1 MKFESLLA
9 YTVSRLFSLYKNKSG
24 YIIKQLLA
32 QLVGYDTVWN
42 IENSDHSK
50 NGGLGGNDMHLY
62 GTQSINELGHLT
74 IGGVDTVELGKQY
87 GTPLFV
93 YDLALFRERARGFVD
108 TFKKEGVKAQVAYA
122 SKAFSSVAIYQAAAQ
137 EGLSVDVV
145 SGGELYTA
153 LKAGFP
159 SVKIHFHGNNK
170 SIEEIEQAFD
180 SKIGCIVID
189 NFYEIELLK
198 EISAKRKQKMDVLFR
213 VTPGVEAHTHDFIT
227 TGQADSKFGFDLSNG
242 QADEAFRL
250 LFEDEYLQLKGMHCH
265 IGSQIFETEAFSLAA
280 KKVVDKMAE
289 WQQST
294 GFKATVLN
302 LGGGFGIRYTAE
314 DTPLAPAVYVD
325 DMIKAVKKEAEQ
337 FGIELPEVWI
347 EPGRSL
353 VGDAGTTLYT
363 VGSSKVV
370 PDVRNYIAIDGG
382 MSDNI
387 RPALYEAK
395 YEGALANK
403 MNAPLEET
411 YTVAGKLCESGDK
424 IIEDLQLPKAEV
436 GDLLA
441 TFCTGAYGYSMASNY
456 NRIARP
462 AVVFVEDGKHQ
473 LVVKR
478 ETLEDLVKLDL
489 PLTLGEG

>member
-1 MKFESLLA
+1 
-9 YTVSRLFSLYKNKSG
+9 
-24 YIIKQLLA
+24 
-32 QLVGYDTVWN
+32 
-42 IENSDHSK
+42 
-50 NGGLGGNDMHLY
+50 MHLY
-62 GTQSINELGHLT
+62 GTQTITAQGHLA
-74 IGGVDTVELGKQY
+74 IGGVDTVELAQQY

-93 YDLALFRERARGFVD
+93 YDIALFRERARGFID
-108 TFKKEGVKAQVAYA
+108 TFKKENVRAQVAYA
-122 SKAFSSVAIYQAAAQ
+122 SKAFSTVAIYQVAKQ

-159 SVKIHFHGNNK
+159 TEKIHFHGNNK
-170 SIEEIEQAFD
+170 SVEELTYALD
-180 SKIGCIVID
+180 ANIGCIVID

-198 EISAKRKQKMDVLFR
+198 QLTTARQQKMAVLIR

-242 QADEAFRL
+242 QADEAFKAL
-250 LFEDEYLQLKGMHCH
+250 YDHEYLELKGMHCH
-265 IGSQIFETEAFSLAA
+265 IGSQIFDTEAFSLAA

-289 WQQST
+289 WKKDYN
-294 GFKATVLN
+294 FEATVLN
-302 LGGGFGIRYTAE
+302 LGGGFGIRYTEE
-314 DTPLAPAVYVD
+314 DTPLEPAVYVD
-325 DMIKAVKKEAEQ
+325 DMIKAVKKEAAD
-337 FGIELPEVWI
+337 FGIELPEIWI

-363 VGSSKVV
+363 VGSHKTV
-370 PDVRNYIAIDGG
+370 PDVREYIAIDGG

-387 RPALYEAK
+387 RPALYDAK
-395 YEGALANK
+395 YEAVLANR
-403 MNAPLEET
+403 ATAALEKT

-424 IIEDLQLPKAEV
+424 IIEDIQLPAVET
-436 GDLLA
+436 GDILA

-456 NRIARP
+456 NRVGRP

-478 ETLEDLVKLDL
+478 ETYEDLTKLDVDL
-489 PLTLGEG
+489 AW